1 MIVVAAIA
9 PRGDVST
16 TDIVFGIAVLAVVLP
31 MFYVIGRAVARVKN
45 YWFVR
50 QWSPLVPILEGA
62 TIAKDGGVATTS
74 RLSGSYG
81 GTSVFALM
89 TPNVQRYQHSGGN
102 GNEFTV
108 GLKDISGAED
118 WSIHWST
125 GLPLAGGAGWSVSSA
140 DSSLAARLTNAGVI
154 PMIESFGPATI
165 HFQARDSTL
174 RWTAFIEPWVVLP
187 PDRFRRVVEA
197 LMDVALAS
205 H

>member
-1 MIVVAAIA
+1 MVVATMALQ
-9 PRGDVST
+9 GDVSK

-31 MFYVIGRAVARVKN
+31 MLYVIGRTVARVKN
-45 YWFVR
+45 YWFAR
-50 QWSPLVPILEGA
+50 KWSSLLPVLDGA
-62 TIAKDGGVATTS
+62 TIAKDGGVAMTS
-74 RLSGSYG
+74 RLSGTYG
-81 GTSVFALM
+81 GANVFALM

-108 GLKDISGAED
+108 GLEDVGGAED

-125 GLPLAGGAGWSVSSA
+125 GLPLVGGAGWSVSSA
-140 DSSLAARLTNAGVI
+140 DSAVTARLTKAGVI